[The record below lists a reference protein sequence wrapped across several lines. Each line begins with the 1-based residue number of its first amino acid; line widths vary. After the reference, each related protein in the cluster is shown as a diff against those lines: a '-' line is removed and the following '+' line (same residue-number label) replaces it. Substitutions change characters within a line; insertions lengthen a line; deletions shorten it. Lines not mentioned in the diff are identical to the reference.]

1 MPQQR
6 FIVLVYNIRLVDVC
20 KTVLPEFLERI
31 DICRNLLHAHVLYEI
46 APLHANTHT
55 VNPLCNF
62 AAGPVPTPNA
72 KNKRDAVNCV
82 LP

>member
-6 FIVLVYNIRLVDVC
+6 FIVLVYNIRLVDVS

-55 VNPLCNF
+55 L
-62 AAGPVPTPNA
+62 
-72 KNKRDAVNCV
+72 
-82 LP
+82 